1 MNLTSYRTST
11 VLELLKV
18 FSVNKKNLAGAN
30 TPLLVMDGAEHL
42 VILNLR
48 PARTGMDVPT

>member
-11 VLELLKV
+11 ISGFLEV
-18 FSVNKKNLAGAN
+18 FSVREKNLAGAN
-30 TPLLVMDGAEHL
+30 TSLLVMDGAEHL

-48 PARTGMDVPT
+48 RAWTDMDVPT